1 MGLSEPAAR
10 AVSSFLKVSALASLT
25 AAGYLSAA
33 WLLDGDTS
41 GAQRGPVDFIFGLFF
56 AAAVCFPFVVV
67 GGLLFGL
74 PIHLFL
80 ARTGKVTLSTYLIAG
95 VLGGG
100 LAGALILGAFLG
112 TGSVFARAAGLGAVA
127 GIVSSALWWK
137 LQVARPAGPKN
148 A

>member
-25 AAGYLSAA
+25 AACCLATAS
-33 WLLDGDTS
+33 LLDVDMS
-41 GAQRGPVDFIFGLFF
+41 RVQRGPVDLIVGLFL
-56 AAAVCFPFVVV
+56 AAVVCFPFVVV

-74 PIHLFL
+74 PIHLL
-80 ARTGKVTLSTYLIAG
+80 LVRCGKVDLSTYLLAG
-95 VLGGG
+95 VIGGG

-127 GIVSSALWWK
+127 GIVSSAVWWK